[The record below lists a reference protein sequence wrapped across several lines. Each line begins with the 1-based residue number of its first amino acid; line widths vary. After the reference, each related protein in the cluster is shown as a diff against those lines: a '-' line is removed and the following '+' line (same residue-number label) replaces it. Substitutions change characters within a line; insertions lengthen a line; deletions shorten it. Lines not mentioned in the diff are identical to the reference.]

1 MIARPSQAP
10 SMPFAPPGDYS
21 TGIRGGPL
29 LPGSVSAKLTPSL
42 ADDVVSGPRGRYILA
57 YSETAPTGQRLAIGI
72 ATLGLAEQVHII
84 SAERGH
90 LICTSSGSFDW
101 TTPEPEHT
109 QLWHRNTVGVR
120 LPALIGPSGL
130 VSNDP
135 YLTLFELARAS
146 TRIGRLY
153 PPSHYVE
160 QKRWT
165 TRVFYDLHAAVY
177 RAGCLSSQV
186 EYQRE
191 VDRVEQFFSD
201 VDEHL
206 SNSPYLTGDHITDA
220 DIWLFCLLIRFD
232 QVYSPA
238 FRLHRYRIRDFASI
252 HRYSRD
258 LYGRELFSMTTNF
271 SAISTGY
278 YRGIPFL
285 DRGVTP
291 IGPDDLFL
299 R

>member
-1 MIARPSQAP
+1 MTARPTQVP
-10 SMPFAPPGDYS
+10 VMPFEPPGDYS

-42 ADDVVSGPRGRYILA
+42 ADDVVSGPPGRYVLG
-57 YSETAPTGQRLAIGI
+57 YSETAPTGQRLAIGL
-72 ATLGLAEQVHII
+72 ATLGLADQVHII

-90 LICTSSGSFDW
+90 LIRTSRASFDW
-101 TTPEPEHT
+101 ATPGQEHA
-109 QLWHRNTVGVR
+109 QLWHTSAAGVR
-120 LPALIGPSGL
+120 LPALVGPGGL
-130 VSNDP
+130 ISNDP
-135 YLTLFELARAS
+135 YLTLFELARSSAH
-146 TRIGRLY
+146 IGRLY
-153 PPSHYVE
+153 PPSHHIE

-165 TRVFYDLHAAVY
+165 ARIFYDLHAAVY
-177 RAGCLSSQV
+177 RAGCLNSQV

-191 VDRVEQFFSD
+191 VERVEQFLSD
-201 VDEHL
+201 LDERL
-206 SNSPYLTGDHITDA
+206 SESPYLTGNHITDA
-220 DIWLFCLLIRFD
+220 DIWLFCLLVRFD

-238 FRLHRYRIRDFASI
+238 FRLHRYRIRDFPSL

-258 LYGRELFSMTTNF
+258 LYERELFSMTTNF